1 MSSETD
7 THSRSAGN
15 MLRMAREAKGLHIG
29 ALAAAL
35 KVTSA
40 KLEALES
47 DRLDALPD
55 ATFSRALAQ
64 SVCRQL
70 KIDPGPVL
78 ALMPAAATT
87 GLGAAHDGINA
98 PFREHSP
105 QRDGNDS
112 NWLRH
117 PMLWGSVVLLAAA
130 LVVYVVPAS
139 MWAQWLAAWRPDS
152 APVPVVVVPAVPM
165 APAASA
171 APSGLAGLATAPL
184 AMGSPPA
191 TAPEFPGQGAAP
203 ALTMAPIASAP
214 RVETV
219 FPAQGPVQ
227 GSLAGQ
233 PMSAA
238 LTSAVVIRVNEASW
252 VEVNDAQGKSLLSRL
267 LQRGESVG
275 LEGSF
280 PLRLKI
286 GNAAAT
292 ELSFRGQPVDLRAV
306 TRDNIARLE
315 LQ

>member
-1 MSSETD
+1 MSND
-7 THSRSAGN
+7 TNSNSRSAGD
-15 MLRMAREAKGLHIG
+15 MLRVAREAKGLHIG

-55 ATFSRALAQ
+55 ATFARALAQ

-70 KIDPGPVL
+70 KIDPAPVL
-78 ALMPAAATT
+78 ALMPAAGAT
-87 GLGAAHDGINA
+87 GLGAAHDGINT

-112 NWLRH
+112 SWLRH
-117 PMLWGSVVLLAAA
+117 PMLWASAVLLAAA
-130 LVVYVVPAS
+130 LVVYFVPVS
-139 MWAQWLAAWRPDS
+139 MWSQWLAVLRPDS
-152 APVPVVVVPAVPM
+152 APVPVLV
-165 APAASA
+165 APAAPTA
-171 APSGLAGLATAPL
+171 PVAGAPSGLSG
-184 AMGSPPA
+184 PA
-191 TAPEFPGQGAAP
+191 TAAPAAAAEQPGPGATP

-214 RVETV
+214 MVETV

-227 GSLAGQ
+227 GGLAGQ

-238 LTSAVVIRVNEASW
+238 LTNTVVIRVNEASW
-252 VEVNDAQGKSLLSRL
+252 VEVNDAQGKSVLSRL

>member
-1 MSSETD
+1 MSND
-7 THSRSAGN
+7 TNSDSRSAGD
-15 MLRMAREAKGLHIG
+15 MLRVAREAKGLHIG

-55 ATFSRALAQ
+55 ATFARALAQ

-70 KIDPGPVL
+70 KIDPAPVL
-78 ALMPAAATT
+78 ALMPAAGAT
-87 GLGAAHDGINA
+87 GLGAAHDGINT

-112 NWLRH
+112 SWLRH
-117 PMLWGSVVLLAAA
+117 PMLWASAVLLAAA
-130 LVVYVVPAS
+130 LVVYLVPVS
-139 MWAQWLAAWRPDS
+139 MWSQWLAVLRPDS
-152 APVPVVVVPAVPM
+152 APVPVVV
-165 APAASA
+165 APAAPTAPVAA
-171 APSGLAGLATAPL
+171 APSGLSGPATTPL
-184 AMGSPPA
+184 AGAAPPVSGA
-191 TAPEFPGQGAAP
+191 ELSGQGAAP

-214 RVETV
+214 MVETV

-227 GSLAGQ
+227 GGLAGQ

-238 LTSAVVIRVNEASW
+238 LTSTVVIRVNEASW

>member
-1 MSSETD
+1 MSNDTD
-7 THSRSAGN
+7 AQPRSAGA
-15 MLRMAREAKGLHIG
+15 MLRMAREAKGWHIG
-29 ALAAAL
+29 ALASAL
-35 KVTSA
+35 KVTPA

-55 ATFSRALAQ
+55 ATFARALAQ

-70 KIDPGPVL
+70 KTDPAPVL
-78 ALMPAAATT
+78 ALMPAAASM
-87 GLGAAHDGINA
+87 GLGAGRDGINT

-105 QRDGNDS
+105 QRDGNDT

-130 LVVYVVPAS
+130 LVVYVVPVS
-139 MWAQWLAAWRPDS
+139 MWAQWLSVLRPDS
-152 APVPVVVVPAVPM
+152 ASVPVVVPPPPM

-171 APSGLAGLATAPL
+171 AGGLSGLANAPL
-184 AMGSPPA
+184 GAGS
-191 TAPEFPGQGAAP
+191 AP
-203 ALTMAPIASAP
+203 AAAAELPKRGEAPTLTMAPIASAP
-214 RVETV
+214 MVETV
-219 FPAQGPVQ
+219 FPAPGPVQ
-227 GSLAGQ
+227 GVLGAP
-233 PMSAA
+233 PMNAA

-275 LEGSF
+275 LDGSF
-280 PLRLKI
+280 PFKLKI

-292 ELSFRGQPVDLRAV
+292 ELSFRGQPIDLRAV